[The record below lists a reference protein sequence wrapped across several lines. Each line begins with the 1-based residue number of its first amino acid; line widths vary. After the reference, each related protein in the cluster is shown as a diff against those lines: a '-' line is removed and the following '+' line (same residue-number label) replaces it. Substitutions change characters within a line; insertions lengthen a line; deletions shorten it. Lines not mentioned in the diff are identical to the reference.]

1 MMDYDRRPET
11 IEQTNSIEKQPS
23 RLGILILALVTITLY
38 SLGIHESNKTVT
50 DIIEA
55 AVRETVIGDRF

>member
-1 MMDYDRRPET
+1 MMDYDRSET
-11 IEQTNSIEKQPS
+11 IERTNSIEKQPS

-38 SLGIHESNKTVT
+38 GLGIHESNKTVT

-55 AVRETVIGDRF
+55 AVKETVIGDRF